1 MMYTEGMIIMK
12 FNLSEC
18 IGFITNTTMKFV
30 SEDFNRRLEAKG
42 STRIQWIALYF
53 LNEENKFI
61 SQKELASLM
70 NIKDSSVA
78 RLVDRMERD
87 GLIKR
92 VENPKDKRVK
102 FLELTNNGRN
112 KIEALL
118 PEGKYFSDLL
128 LEGITNEE
136 LLTFYKVLDKMS
148 INIKK

>member
-1 MMYTEGMIIMK
+1 MK

-53 LNEENKFI
+53 LNEENKSI

>member
-1 MMYTEGMIIMK
+1 MK

-53 LNEENKFI
+53 LNEENKPI

-112 KIEALL
+112 QIEALL

-128 LEGITNEE
+128 L
-136 LLTFYKVLDKMS
+136 
-148 INIKK
+148 

>member
-1 MMYTEGMIIMK
+1 MMYMEGMIIMK

-53 LNEENKFI
+53 LNEENKSI
-61 SQKELASLM
+61 SQKELATLM
-70 NIKDSSVA
+70 NIKDSSLA

-87 GLIKR
+87 GLINR

-102 FLELTNNGRN
+102 FLELTNDGRN
-112 KIEALL
+112 KIETLL

-128 LEGITNEE
+128 LEDITEEE
-136 LLTFYKVLDKMS
+136 LVTFYRVLDKMS
-148 INIKK
+148 NNIKK

>member
-1 MMYTEGMIIMK
+1 MK

-53 LNEENKFI
+53 LNEENKPI

-92 VENPKDKRVK
+92 VENPKDERVK

-112 KIEALL
+112 QIEALL

>member
-1 MMYTEGMIIMK
+1 MYTEGMIIMK

-53 LNEENKFI
+53 LNEENKPI

-112 KIEALL
+112 QIEALL

>member
-1 MMYTEGMIIMK
+1 MK

>member
-53 LNEENKFI
+53 LNEENKSI

>member
-1 MMYTEGMIIMK
+1 MYTEGMIIMK

-53 LNEENKFI
+53 LNEENKSI

>member
-1 MMYTEGMIIMK
+1 
-12 FNLSEC
+12 
-18 IGFITNTTMKFV
+18 MKFV

-53 LNEENKFI
+53 LNEENKPI

-112 KIEALL
+112 QIEALL

>member
-1 MMYTEGMIIMK
+1 
-12 FNLSEC
+12 
-18 IGFITNTTMKFV
+18 MKFV

-53 LNEENKFI
+53 LNEENKPI

-92 VENPKDKRVK
+92 VENPKDERVK

-112 KIEALL
+112 QIEALL

>member
-1 MMYTEGMIIMK
+1 MMYMEGMIIMK

-53 LNEENKFI
+53 LNEENKSI
-61 SQKELASLM
+61 SQKELATLM
-70 NIKDSSVA
+70 NIKDSSLA

-87 GLIKR
+87 GLINR

-102 FLELTNNGRN
+102 FLELTNDGRN
-112 KIEALL
+112 KIEILL

-128 LEGITNEE
+128 LEDITEE
-136 LLTFYKVLDKMS
+136 ERVTFYRVLDKMS
-148 INIKK
+148 NNIKK

>member
-1 MMYTEGMIIMK
+1 MK

-53 LNEENKFI
+53 LNEENKSI
-61 SQKELASLM
+61 NQKELASLM

>member
-1 MMYTEGMIIMK
+1 MEGMIIMK

-53 LNEENKFI
+53 LNEENKSI
-61 SQKELASLM
+61 SQKELATLM
-70 NIKDSSVA
+70 NIKDSSLA

-87 GLIKR
+87 GLINR

-102 FLELTNNGRN
+102 FLELTNDGRN
-112 KIEALL
+112 KIEILL

-128 LEGITNEE
+128 LEDITEEE
-136 LLTFYKVLDKMS
+136 LVTFYRVLDKMS
-148 INIKK
+148 NNIKK

>member
-1 MMYTEGMIIMK
+1 MK

-53 LNEENKFI
+53 LNEENKSI
-61 SQKELASLM
+61 SQKELATLM
-70 NIKDSSVA
+70 NIKDSSLA

-87 GLIKR
+87 GLINR

-102 FLELTNNGRN
+102 FLELTNDGRN
-112 KIEALL
+112 KIEILL

-128 LEGITNEE
+128 LEDITEEE
-136 LLTFYKVLDKMS
+136 LVTFYRVLDKMS
-148 INIKK
+148 NNIKK

>member
-53 LNEENKFI
+53 LNEENKPI

-112 KIEALL
+112 QIEALL

>member
-1 MMYTEGMIIMK
+1 MMYMEGMIIMK

-53 LNEENKFI
+53 LNEENKSI

>member
-1 MMYTEGMIIMK
+1 MEGMIIMK

-53 LNEENKFI
+53 LNEENKSI

>member
-1 MMYTEGMIIMK
+1 MK

-53 LNEENKFI
+53 LNEENEPI

-112 KIEALL
+112 QIEALL

>member
-1 MMYTEGMIIMK
+1 MK

-53 LNEENKFI
+53 LNEENKPI

-112 KIEALL
+112 QIEALL

>member
-1 MMYTEGMIIMK
+1 MMYMEGMIIMK

-53 LNEENKFI
+53 LNEENKSI
-61 SQKELASLM
+61 NQKELASLM

>member
-1 MMYTEGMIIMK
+1 MMYMEGMIIMK

-53 LNEENKFI
+53 LNEENKSI
-61 SQKELASLM
+61 SQKELATLM
-70 NIKDSSVA
+70 NIKDSSLA

-87 GLIKR
+87 GLINR

-102 FLELTNNGRN
+102 FLELTNDGRN
-112 KIEALL
+112 KIEILL

-128 LEGITNEE
+128 LEDITEEE
-136 LLTFYKVLDKMS
+136 LVTFYRVLDKMS
-148 INIKK
+148 NNIKK